1 MLQDEIDRIRL
12 TIEEAMVDAPAS
24 ALLFKT
30 GRVSL
35 DELMQFL
42 DIGVVPRFRK
52 HARNNTT
59 LLGDAQPLRV
69 AKRFDID
76 RPGHQSIQQRGR
88 RCSPLKE

>member
-42 DIGVVPRFRK
+42 DIGSDVDNPESVLIREEEN
-52 HARNNTT
+52 ARYERIGAAFN
-59 LLGDAQPLRV
+59 
-69 AKRFDID
+69 
-76 RPGHQSIQQRGR
+76 QSIN
-88 RCSPLKE
+88 L

>member
-30 GRVSL
+30 GRISL

-42 DIGVVPRFRK
+42 DIGSDVDNPESVLIREEEN
-52 HARNNTT
+52 ARYE
-59 LLGDAQPLRV
+59 RIV
-69 AKRFDID
+69 AAFN
-76 RPGHQSIQQRGR
+76 QSIN
-88 RCSPLKE
+88 L

>member
-12 TIEEAMVDAPAS
+12 TIEEAMIDAPAS

-42 DIGVVPRFRK
+42 DIGSDVDNTESVLIREEEN
-52 HARNNTT
+52 ARYE
-59 LLGDAQPLRV
+59 RIV
-69 AKRFDID
+69 AAFN
-76 RPGHQSIQQRGR
+76 QSIN
-88 RCSPLKE
+88 L

>member
-1 MLQDEIDRIRL
+1 MLQEEIDRIRL

-42 DIGVVPRFRK
+42 DIGSDVDNPESVLIREEEN
-52 HARNNTT
+52 ARYE
-59 LLGDAQPLRV
+59 RIV
-69 AKRFDID
+69 AAFN
-76 RPGHQSIQQRGR
+76 QSIN
-88 RCSPLKE
+88 L

>member
-12 TIEEAMVDAPAS
+12 TIEEAMIDAPAS

-42 DIGVVPRFRK
+42 DIGSDVDNPESVLIREEEN
-52 HARNNTT
+52 ARYE
-59 LLGDAQPLRV
+59 RIV
-69 AKRFDID
+69 AAFN
-76 RPGHQSIQQRGR
+76 QSIN
-88 RCSPLKE
+88 L

>member
-42 DIGVVPRFRK
+42 DIGSDVDNPESVLI
-52 HARNNTT
+52 HEEENARYE
-59 LLGDAQPLRV
+59 RIV
-69 AKRFDID
+69 AAFN
-76 RPGHQSIQQRGR
+76 QSIN
-88 RCSPLKE
+88 L

>member
-24 ALLFKT
+24 TLLFKT

-42 DIGVVPRFRK
+42 DIGSDVDNPESVLIREEEN
-52 HARNNTT
+52 ARYE
-59 LLGDAQPLRV
+59 RIV
-69 AKRFDID
+69 AAFN
-76 RPGHQSIQQRGR
+76 QSIN
-88 RCSPLKE
+88 L

>member
-42 DIGVVPRFRK
+42 DIGSDVDNPESVLIREEEVAGYERF
-52 HARNNTT
+52 
-59 LLGDAQPLRV
+59 V
-69 AKRFDID
+69 ASFY
-76 RPGHQSIQQRGR
+76 QSIN
-88 RCSPLKE
+88 L

>member
-42 DIGVVPRFRK
+42 DIGSDVDNPESVLIREEEN
-52 HARNNTT
+52 ARYE
-59 LLGDAQPLRV
+59 RIV
-69 AKRFDID
+69 AAFN
-76 RPGHQSIQQRGR
+76 QSIT
-88 RCSPLKE
+88 L

>member
-42 DIGVVPRFRK
+42 DIGSDVDNPESVLIREEEN
-52 HARNNTT
+52 ARYE
-59 LLGDAQPLRV
+59 RIV
-69 AKRFDID
+69 AAFS
-76 RPGHQSIQQRGR
+76 QSIN
-88 RCSPLKE
+88 L

>member
-42 DIGVVPRFRK
+42 DIGSDVDNPESVLIREEENANYERI
-52 HARNNTT
+52 
-59 LLGDAQPLRV
+59 V
-69 AKRFDID
+69 AAFN
-76 RPGHQSIQQRGR
+76 QSIT
-88 RCSPLKE
+88 L

>member
-24 ALLFKT
+24 AMLFRT

-42 DIGVVPRFRK
+42 DIGSDVDNPESVLIREEEN
-52 HARNNTT
+52 ARYE
-59 LLGDAQPLRV
+59 RIV
-69 AKRFDID
+69 AAFN
-76 RPGHQSIQQRGR
+76 QSIN
-88 RCSPLKE
+88 L

>member
-35 DELMQFL
+35 DELMQLL
-42 DIGVVPRFRK
+42 DIGSDVDNPESVLIREEEN
-52 HARNNTT
+52 ARYE
-59 LLGDAQPLRV
+59 RIV
-69 AKRFDID
+69 AAFN
-76 RPGHQSIQQRGR
+76 QSIN
-88 RCSPLKE
+88 L

>member
-12 TIEEAMVDAPAS
+12 TIEEATVDAPAS

-42 DIGVVPRFRK
+42 DIGSDEDNPESVLIREEENARYERIVVAF
-52 HARNNTT
+52 N
-59 LLGDAQPLRV
+59 
-69 AKRFDID
+69 
-76 RPGHQSIQQRGR
+76 QSIN
-88 RCSPLKE
+88 L

>member
-1 MLQDEIDRIRL
+1 MLQYEIDRIRL

-42 DIGVVPRFRK
+42 DIGSDADNPESVLIREEEN
-52 HARNNTT
+52 ARYE
-59 LLGDAQPLRV
+59 RIV
-69 AKRFDID
+69 AAFN
-76 RPGHQSIQQRGR
+76 QSIN
-88 RCSPLKE
+88 L

>member
-42 DIGVVPRFRK
+42 DIGSDVDNPESVLIREEEN
-52 HARNNTT
+52 ARYE
-59 LLGDAQPLRV
+59 RIV
-69 AKRFDID
+69 AAFD
-76 RPGHQSIQQRGR
+76 QSIN
-88 RCSPLKE
+88 L

>member
-35 DELMQFL
+35 DELMQRAEQ
-42 DIGVVPRFRK
+42 DG
-52 HARNNTT
+52 
-59 LLGDAQPLRV
+59 LLSSSPPAM
-69 AKRFDID
+69 AKRS
-76 RPGHQSIQQRGR
+76 PSPEGKSATVTQSN
-88 RCSPLKE
+88 

>member
-12 TIEEAMVDAPAS
+12 TIEEAVVDAPAS

-42 DIGVVPRFRK
+42 DIGSDVDNPESVLIREEEN
-52 HARNNTT
+52 ARYE
-59 LLGDAQPLRV
+59 RIV
-69 AKRFDID
+69 AAFN
-76 RPGHQSIQQRGR
+76 QSIN
-88 RCSPLKE
+88 L

>member
-12 TIEEAMVDAPAS
+12 TIEEAMIDAPAS

-42 DIGVVPRFRK
+42 DIGSDADNPESVLIREEEN
-52 HARNNTT
+52 ARYE
-59 LLGDAQPLRV
+59 RIV
-69 AKRFDID
+69 AAFN
-76 RPGHQSIQQRGR
+76 QSIN
-88 RCSPLKE
+88 L

>member
-12 TIEEAMVDAPAS
+12 TIAEAMVDAPAS

-42 DIGVVPRFRK
+42 DIGSDVDNPESVLIREEEN
-52 HARNNTT
+52 ARYE
-59 LLGDAQPLRV
+59 RIV
-69 AKRFDID
+69 AAFN
-76 RPGHQSIQQRGR
+76 QSIN
-88 RCSPLKE
+88 L

>member
-12 TIEEAMVDAPAS
+12 TIEEAMVDAPAC

-42 DIGVVPRFRK
+42 DIGSDVDNPESVLIREEEN
-52 HARNNTT
+52 ARYE
-59 LLGDAQPLRV
+59 RIV
-69 AKRFDID
+69 AAFN
-76 RPGHQSIQQRGR
+76 QSIN
-88 RCSPLKE
+88 L

>member
-12 TIEEAMVDAPAS
+12 TIEEAMIDAPAS

-42 DIGVVPRFRK
+42 DIGSDVDNPESVLIREEEN
-52 HARNNTT
+52 ARYE
-59 LLGDAQPLRV
+59 RIV
-69 AKRFDID
+69 AAFT
-76 RPGHQSIQQRGR
+76 QSID
-88 RCSPLKE
+88 L

>member
-24 ALLFKT
+24 CLLFKT

-42 DIGVVPRFRK
+42 DIGSDVDNPESVLIREEENARYERF
-52 HARNNTT
+52 
-59 LLGDAQPLRV
+59 V
-69 AKRFDID
+69 AAFN
-76 RPGHQSIQQRGR
+76 QSIN
-88 RCSPLKE
+88 L

>member
-42 DIGVVPRFRK
+42 DIGSDVDNPESVLIRK
-52 HARNNTT
+52 EENARYE
-59 LLGDAQPLRV
+59 RIV
-69 AKRFDID
+69 AAFN
-76 RPGHQSIQQRGR
+76 QSIN
-88 RCSPLKE
+88 L